1 MKNKIKELI
10 QNFIDSTTNIATL
23 NSRTLFVRE
32 NIEIIK
38 DLTSYL
44 SEDSKINER
53 LYIIYND
60 LDENDIKCPMCDNKR
75 KFYTFTSGYNI
86 CCSQSCASKY
96 QQTHLITKEQKVII
110 YAKRTENNRNK
121 PDEVKQAEVDKRL
134 NTTKERYGENA
145 FSEISK
151 KAHQTKIKNGTYIAP
166 FTLLKVNNPKLWT
179 DMHFRA
185 AQTMKNDIDENGN
198 NHYDRVHLMKLN
210 DIDENGN
217 NFYDR
222 WVINNYESGI
232 WVKPED
238 KDDLSHYRVK
248 VAKVMYK
255 YKDDIKKLDN
265 FEKRGHANKGM
276 YHLDHKFS
284 VIEGFKQ
291 NIPPYIIGH
300 INNLEMLIG
309 RNNLVKN
316 RKCSIDKDVLID
328 SILGNSETSIN

>member
-1 MKNKIKELI
+1 MKQKIKMLI
-10 QNFIDSTTNIATL
+10 QNFIDNTTNISTL
-23 NSRTLFVRE
+23 NSRTLFVRDNLE
-32 NIEIIK
+32 HIIS
-38 DLTSYL
+38 LTSYL
-44 SEDSKINER
+44 PENSKINER
-53 LYIIYND
+53 LYIIFHD
-60 LDENDIKCPMCDNKR
+60 LYEKDLKCPMCDKNK
-75 KFYTFTSGYNI
+75 KFYTFTSGYNL

-96 QQTHLITKEQKVII
+96 QQKFLISKEQKEII
-110 YAKRTENNRNK
+110 YKQRTENNRNK
-121 PDEVKQAEVDKRL
+121 PEDVKQAEIDKRIK
-134 NTTKERYGENA
+134 TTKERYGEDA

-151 KAHQTKIKNGTYIAP
+151 RAHQTKIKNGNYIP
-166 FTLLKVNNPKLWT
+166 PWTILKNTNPLLWEE
-179 DMHFRA
+179 MHFRA
-185 AQTMKNDIDENGN
+185 AQTMKDNIDENGN

-217 NFYDR
+217 NHYER
-222 WVINNYESGI
+222 RTINNYESGL
-232 WVKPED
+232 WVSPED

-248 VAKVMYK
+248 VSKVMYK

-284 VIEGFKQ
+284 IVEGFKQ